1 MAEINK
7 GRAVWNFLLN
17 LKIVKWFLNLPIS
30 KKVGNSKIGQKVF
43 CYETV
48 SYLFFGVMTT
58 IVSVATYWFFD
69 LLIGQGV
76 KINFFGEQKSLG
88 YLISNTISFI
98 FAITFAYVTNKLFV
112 FESRN
117 LKPSA
122 LLKEMALFAVAR
134 LTSFGIE
141 TLWMFVTVTLCGM
154 NDFISKLIAQVIVV
168 VANYIFSKIMV
179 FKKPKNKGELQ

>member
-1 MAEINK
+1 M
-7 GRAVWNFLLN
+7 
-17 LKIVKWFLNLPIS
+17 
-30 KKVGNSKIGQKVF
+30 
-43 CYETV
+43 
-48 SYLFFGVMTT
+48 
-58 IVSVATYWFFD
+58 
-69 LLIGQGV
+69 
-76 KINFFGEQKSLG
+76 
-88 YLISNTISFI
+88 
-98 FAITFAYVTNKLFV
+98 TFAYVTNKLFV

-122 LLKEMALFAVAR
+122 LLKEMTLFAVAR

-179 FKKPKNKGELQ
+179 FKKTKHKGELQ